1 VSGAELECKILRP
14 TKRKTIFSRFGEHGG
29 DPIGDPAIFSPC
41 RAGVIR
47 VPPAKCG
54 TNTTS
59 KQASTKLISHRIF
72 AGWVIF
78 GGPTIIFST
87 HQQSFDA
94 QNRWNPVTFVS
105 WHSDKDVYIRIKSI
119 PWR

>member
-1 VSGAELECKILRP
+1 M
-14 TKRKTIFSRFGEHGG
+14 
-29 DPIGDPAIFSPC
+29 FSPC

-47 VPPAKCG
+47 VPPAKFG

-59 KQASTKLISHRIF
+59 KQASTKLFHTGSLL
-72 AGWVIF
+72 AQVIF
-78 GGPTIIFST
+78 GGPGIIFST

-94 QNRWNPVTFVS
+94 QNRWNSVTFVS

-119 PWR
+119 PSR